1 MVANTSQRQAIAQRT
16 VRDKS
21 GVCGA
26 SRLDECEADGGGGV
40 CEPERFRLMGRFL
53 MGRFT
58 EIAVVGSIGSCWNH
72 DMPLPRVRSN
82 GLPDVL
88 GQLIA

>member
-1 MVANTSQRQAIAQRT
+1 MPSELCEKR
-16 VRDKS
+16 S

-26 SRLDECEADGGGGV
+26 SRLDECEAAGGGGV

-58 EIAVVGSIGSCWNH
+58 EIAVVGSIGSWRDH
-72 DMPLPRVRSN
+72 DIPLQKCDRTGCRMYW
-82 GLPDVL
+82 GC
-88 GQLIA
+88 